1 MPNIAFALKVREQQS
16 QQVRKT
22 NYICA
27 DVCLYSYVES
37 VLHDSPYS

>member
-1 MPNIAFALKVREQQS
+1 MPNIAFALKVRE